1 MLNRILFFTVSLFA
15 ATAVHAQQ
23 GAVSGTII
31 DKDGEVLYGANVVIE
46 GTGIGGQAD
55 YIDGKYQFKA
65 DPGVYTLVA
74 SFIGYA
80 DQKVEGVEVKAN
92 ETTLLDIVFDPDA
105 DGGINLDEIVV
116 TGKALERGE
125 VAVMRIRQNDVNAK
139 DIISQQEISSLGAG
153 TVSAALTKVTG
164 TTVVDGKY
172 VYVRGLGDR
181 YSATTIN
188 GLRLPSIDP
197 YRNSAQLDLI
207 PTSILDNISASKTF
221 TPDLPGDFTGGSV
234 DVKIKALPERFTWG
248 VSFGTSVNTQ
258 SNFQNDFLTYEG
270 NDENTFGFPSDDLAL
285 PVDLDAERFSELG
298 TFSRGAVRQAR
309 QNDELAQS
317 LEEVTDAFGPG
328 FEINE
333 GDSPM
338 NYSFSAN
345 IGNQFQLGSMP
356 LGVFATVSANRNYFA
371 FDNGITGQY
380 LTPGLG
386 ATALQEVF
394 DLRRDLSQESSD
406 VGGMVGLN
414 LRMSPSSNISF
425 YTLYSHQGAATVKIS
440 QGSNESKGA
449 SGEPGNNF
457 VGRESAFLERELTDY
472 VLQGEH
478 TLVKLN
484 RIKINWTANYVNSSQ
499 NEPDFRYMEY
509 IEQTTSFLNDPSQ
522 FRQPSRFFRD
532 LTDDTYEGKLDISV
546 PFLSD
551 KSSVNL
557 IKFGGQYR
565 TKERDFNERQI
576 EYFQRSGNGMTFSQV
591 DGDFSAFFGD
601 DNTGIIGGE
610 PGANEIGVSII
621 NTTSDGNSYVGT
633 DEVAAGYAMA
643 TYAIGERLKLTG
655 GVRVESTLIDI
666 ESDIADIVDPSNRD
680 LQVATI
686 DTVNF
691 IPAFNFVYNTLPNH
705 NLRGSYSRTVARPN
719 MRELAPFAS
728 FNGVDPDVVGN
739 VDLTLTTID
748 NFDLRYEI
756 FPENGSGEV
765 VSLSGFYK
773 RFTNPIVVTFLPG
786 GGGQQQFTWTN
797 TEAADLYGVEFEIR
811 KSLAFLGTALSNF
824 TISNNLAVIQSNQD
838 IADRECEQ
846 GQRLNENFECER
858 PFNGQS
864 DFVINT
870 NLAYRTAD
878 ENAWDAILAYNYFSN
893 RLQSIGRPGTPDIF
907 EQGRSQLDL
916 SVSKNFNNLKVS
928 LRARNLINPDFR
940 SFSTFLDEEYD
951 FTRYQRGRTF
961 SLSLSYGI

>member
-1 MLNRILFFTVSLFA
+1 MLFFAIIILMV
-15 ATAVHAQQ
+15 ATAHAQQ

-55 YIDGKYQFKA
+55 YIDGKYQFKT

-80 DQKVEGVEVKAN
+80 DQKVAGVEIKAN

-105 DGGINLDEIVV
+105 AGGIDLAEVVV
-116 TGKALERGE
+116 TEKAFERGE
-125 VAVMRIRQNDVNAK
+125 AAVMRIRQNDVNAK
-139 DIISQQEISSLGAG
+139 DIISQQEITSLG
-153 TVSAALTKVTG
+153 VSNVSGALTKVTG

-258 SNFQNDFLTYEG
+258 SNFQDNFLTYEG
-270 NDENTFGFPSDDLAL
+270 NDENTFGFPSESLSL
-285 PVDLDAERFSELG
+285 PVDLDDPRFQELG
-298 TFSRGAVRQAR
+298 TFSRGAVRRAR
-309 QNDELAQS
+309 TDDELAAS
-317 LEEVTDAFGPG
+317 LEEVTDAFDNG
-328 FEINE
+328 FDIMEVT
-333 GDSPM
+333 SPM
-338 NYSFSAN
+338 NYNFSAN
-345 IGNQFQLGSMP
+345 IGNQFKLGSMP
-356 LGVFATVSANRNYFA
+356 LGVFATVSASKDFFA
-371 FDNGITGQY
+371 YENGITGQY

-406 VGGMVGLN
+406 VGGMFGLN
-414 LRMSPSSNISF
+414 LRVSPSSNISF
-425 YTLYSHQGAATVKIS
+425 YTLYSHQGAATVKVS

-449 SGEPGNNF
+449 SGEVGNNF
-457 VGRESAFLERELTDY
+457 VGRESAFQERELTDY

-478 TLVKLN
+478 TLLGLN
-484 RIKINWTANYVNSSQ
+484 KMKINWTANYVTSSQ
-499 NEPDFRYMEY
+499 NEPDFRYIEY
-509 IEQTTSFLNDPSQ
+509 IEQTTSLLNDPSQ

-532 LTDDTYEGKLDISV
+532 LTDNAYEGKLDFTV
-546 PFLSD
+546 PFLSN
-551 KSSVNL
+551 KSSANA
-557 IKFGGQYR
+557 IKFGAQYR
-565 TKERDFNERQI
+565 SKERDFNERQV
-576 EYFQRSGNGMTFSQV
+576 EYFQRSGNGQTLSQL
-591 DGDFSAFFGD
+591 DGDFGLYFGD
-601 DNTGIIGGE
+601 DNAGIIGGE
-610 PGANEIGVSII
+610 PGSNEIGISVI
-621 NTTSDGNSYVGT
+621 NTTSQGNSYVGT
-633 DEVAAGYAMA
+633 DEVAAGYLMA
-643 TYAIGERLKLTG
+643 TYGLGENLKLTG
-655 GVRVESTLIDI
+655 GVRVENTMIDI
-666 ESDIADIVDPSNRD
+666 ASDIADIVDPSNRA
-680 LQVATI
+680 LQVANI
-686 DTVNF
+686 DTINF
-691 IPAFNFVYNTLPNH
+691 MPAFNLVYNTLENH

-739 VDLTLTTID
+739 VNLQLSVID

-756 FPENGSGEV
+756 FPENGVGEV
-765 VSLSGFYK
+765 VSLSAFYK
-773 RFTNPIVVTFLPG
+773 QFTNPIVVTFLPG

-797 TEAADLYGVEFEIR
+797 TESADLYGVEFEIR
-811 KSLAFLGTALSNF
+811 KSLGFISPAFSNF
-824 TISNNLAVIQSNQD
+824 TFSNNLAVIQSNQD

-846 GQRLNENFECER
+846 GILLNENFVCER

-864 DFVINT
+864 DFVVNA
-870 NLAYRTAD
+870 NLAYRTTGG
-878 ENAWDAILAYNYFSN
+878 NPWDAIIAYNYFSN

-916 SVSKNFNNLKVS
+916 SVSKKFNNLKVS
-928 LRARNLINPDFR
+928 VRARNLIDPDFR
-940 SFSTFLDEEYD
+940 SFSTFLGQEYD

>member
-1 MLNRILFFTVSLFA
+1 MLKRILL
-15 ATAVHAQQ
+15 TAITLLIAVTTHAQK
-23 GAVSGTII
+23 GAVSGII
-31 DKDGEVLYGANVVIE
+31 LDKDGEILYGANVIIE

-74 SFIGYA
+74 SYIGYA

-105 DGGINLDEIVV
+105 AGGVDLTEVVV
-116 TGKALERGE
+116 TEKALERGE
-125 VAVMRIRQNDVNAK
+125 AAVMRLRRNDVNAK

-234 DVKIKALPERFTWG
+234 DVKIKSLPERFTWG
-248 VSFGTSVNTQ
+248 LSFGTSYNTQ
-258 SNFQNDFLTYEG
+258 SNFQDNFLTYEG
-270 NDENTFGFPSDDLAL
+270 NTANTFGYPSESLAL
-285 PVDLDAERFSELG
+285 PVDLDAERFQELG
-298 TFSRGAVRQAR
+298 TFSRGAVRR
-309 QNDELAQS
+309 GRRDDELAQS
-317 LEEVTDAFGPG
+317 LEEVADAFGPAFNIG
-328 FEINE
+328 ETT
-333 GDSPM
+333 SPM
-338 NYSFSAN
+338 NYNFSAN
-345 IGNQFQLGSMP
+345 IGNQFKLGTMP
-356 LGVFATVSANRNYFA
+356 LGVFATVTASKDFFA
-371 FDNGITGQY
+371 YTNGTTGQY

-394 DLRRDLSQESSD
+394 DLRRDLSEESAD

-414 LRMSPSSNISF
+414 LRVSPTSNISF
-425 YTLYSHQGAATVKIS
+425 YTLYSHQGTATVKIS

-478 TLVKLN
+478 TVVGLN
-484 RIKINWTANYVNSSQ
+484 KMKINWTANYVTSTQ
-499 NEPDFRYMEY
+499 NEPDFQYIEY

-532 LTDDTYEGKLDISV
+532 LTDDAYEGKLDFTL
-546 PFLSD
+546 PFLTE
-551 KSSVNL
+551 KSPVNAL
-557 IKFGGQYR
+557 KFGGQYR
-565 TKERDFNERQI
+565 SKERDFNERQI
-576 EYFQRSGNGMTFSQV
+576 EYFQRPGNGQTFSQLG
-591 DGDFSAFFGD
+591 GDFDLFFGD

-610 PGANEIGVSII
+610 PGSNDIGVSII

-633 DEVAAGYAMA
+633 DEIAAAYLMA
-643 TYAIGERLKLTG
+643 TYGLGERLKITG
-655 GVRVESTLIDI
+655 GLRAERTRIDI
-666 ESDIADIVDPSNRD
+666 ASDIADIVAPSNRD
-680 LQVATI
+680 LQVANI
-686 DTVNF
+686 DTINF
-691 IPAFNFVYNTLPNH
+691 MPAINFVYNTLPNH

-739 VDLTLTTID
+739 VDLQLSTID

-756 FPENGSGEV
+756 FPETAGEV
-765 VSLSGFYK
+765 VSLSAFYK
-773 RFTNPIVVTFLPG
+773 QFTNPIVVTFLPG
-786 GGGQQQFTWTN
+786 GGGNQQFTWTN
-797 TEAADLYGVEFEIR
+797 TESADLYGIEFELR
-811 KSLAFLGTALSNF
+811 KSLGFISPRLSNF
-824 TISNNLAVIQSNQD
+824 TVSNNLAVIRSNQD

-846 GQRLNENFECER
+846 GLSLNENFVCER

-864 DFVINT
+864 NFVINA
-870 NLAYRTAD
+870 NLSYRTTGD
-878 ENAWDAILAYNYFSN
+878 NPWDAIIAYNYFSD

-916 SVSKNFNNLKVS
+916 SVSKEIKNLKIS
-928 LRARNLINPDFR
+928 LRARNLIDPDFR
-940 SFSTFLDEEYD
+940 SFSTFLGQEYD

>member
-1 MLNRILFFTVSLFA
+1 MLTRILLTAITLLIA
-15 ATAVHAQQ
+15 ATTYAQQ
-23 GAVSGTII
+23 GAISGTIL
-31 DKDGEVLYGANVVIE
+31 DKDGEVLYGANVIIE
-46 GTGIGGQAD
+46 GTTIGGQAD
-55 YIDGKYQFKA
+55 YIEGKYQFKA
-65 DPGVYTLVA
+65 DPGVYTLIA

-80 DQKVEGVEVKAN
+80 DQRVEGVEVRAN
-92 ETTLLDIVFDPDA
+92 ETTILDIVFDPDA
-105 DGGINLDEIVV
+105 AGGIDLTEVVV
-116 TGKALERGE
+116 TEKSLERGE
-125 VAVMRIRQNDVNAK
+125 AAVMRIRRNDVNAK

-248 VSFGTSVNTQ
+248 LSFGTSVNTQ
-258 SNFQNDFLTYEG
+258 SNFQDDFLTYEG
-270 NDENTFGFPSDDLAL
+270 NDANTFGYPDASLSL
-285 PVDLDAERFSELG
+285 PVDIDAERFRELG
-298 TFSRGAVRQAR
+298 TFSRGAVRR
-309 QNDELAQS
+309 GRRDDELAQS
-317 LEEVTDAFGPG
+317 LEEVADAFGPG
-328 FEINE
+328 FGIQEAT
-333 GDSPM
+333 SPM

-356 LGVFATVSANRNYFA
+356 LGVFATVTASKDYFA
-371 FDNGITGQY
+371 YDNGTTGQF

-414 LRMSPSSNISF
+414 LRVSPSSNISF
-425 YTLYSHQGAATVKIS
+425 YTLYSHQGSATVKIS

-457 VGRESAFLERELTDY
+457 VGREAAFLERELTDY

-478 TLVKLN
+478 TVIGLN
-484 RIKINWTANYVNSSQ
+484 KMKINWTANYVTSTQ
-499 NEPDFRYMEY
+499 NEPDFQYMEY
-509 IEQTTSFLNDPSQ
+509 IEQTSSFLNDPSQ

-532 LTDDTYEGKLDISV
+532 LTDNGYEGKLDFTL
-546 PFLSD
+546 PFLTE
-551 KSSVNL
+551 KSAANA

-565 TKERDFNERQI
+565 TKERDFNERQV
-576 EYFQRSGNGMTFSQV
+576 EYFQRSGNGQTFSQL
-591 DGDFSAFFGD
+591 DGDFDLFFGD

-610 PGANEIGVSII
+610 PGSNEIGVSII

-633 DEVAAGYAMA
+633 DEVTAGYLMA
-643 TYAIGERLKLTG
+643 TYGFGPRLKVTG
-655 GVRVESTLIDI
+655 GLRAERTMIDI
-666 ESDIADIVDPSNRD
+666 ASDIADIVDISNRP
-680 LQVATI
+680 LQVANI
-686 DTVNF
+686 DTINF
-691 IPAFNFVYNTLPNH
+691 MPAINFVYNTRPNH

-739 VDLTLTTID
+739 VNLTLSTID

-756 FPENGSGEV
+756 FPESAGEV
-765 VSLSGFYK
+765 VSFSAFYK
-773 RFTNPIVVTFLPG
+773 EFTNPIVVTFLPG
-786 GGGQQQFTWTN
+786 GGGNQQFTWTN
-797 TEAADLYGVEFEIR
+797 TESANLYGVEFEIR
-811 KSLAFLGTALSNF
+811 KSLGFISPALSNF
-824 TISNNLAVIQSNQD
+824 TLSNNLAVIQSNQD

-846 GQRLNENFECER
+846 GISLNENFVCER

-870 NLAYRTAD
+870 NLSYRTTGD
-878 ENAWDAILAYNYFSN
+878 NAWDAIIAYNYFSD

-916 SVSKNFNNLKVS
+916 SVSKEFNNLKVS
-928 LRARNLINPDFR
+928 LRARNLIDPDFR
-940 SFSTFLDEEYD
+940 SFSTFLGQEYD
-951 FTRYQRGRTF
+951 FTRFQRGRTV